1 MILPIPALGFN
12 GMIRDLDA
20 TIRQLLTASAPS
32 GSTLA
37 GATISFDLP
46 DAEWRSTLSGLT
58 VNCYLYDIHEN
69 LEMRTHEPLLVRS
82 GQLAARV
89 TPPARIDCAYCITA
103 WSPATTDAVLEEHDL
118 LSQVLLVLL
127 QNPTIPAALLQGSL
141 VGQIPPYPTVIA
153 SVDGI
158 VKNHPQ
164 FWTAL
169 DQKLK
174 PSLNYIVTLA
184 MLINGVP
191 AGGPTP
197 YASVVITAG
206 QQGLPP
212 PPQPAPEPP
221 SATVFT
227 ILEK

>member
-1 MILPIPALGFN
+1 
-12 GMIRDLDA
+12 MIRDLDA
-20 TIRQLLTASAPS
+20 TIRQLLLMGAPA

-46 DAEWRSTLSGLT
+46 DAQWRTSLVGLT
-58 VNCYLYDIHEN
+58 VNCYLYDVHEN
-69 LEMRTHEPLLVRS
+69 VEMRTHEPIVVRS
-82 GQLAARV
+82 GQTAMRV

-103 WSPATTDAVLEEHDL
+103 WSTATTDAVLDEHDL

-127 QNPTIPAALLQGSL
+127 QNPTVPAAMLQGAL

-184 MLINGVP
+184 MLVDGIP

-197 YASVVITAG
+197 YGSVVITAG
-206 QQGLPP
+206 QQDLPP
-212 PPQPAPEPP
+212 PPAPEPP
-221 SATVFT
+221 SATVIT

>member
-1 MILPIPALGFN
+1 
-12 GMIRDLDA
+12 
-20 TIRQLLTASAPS
+20 
-32 GSTLA
+32 
-37 GATISFDLP
+37 
-46 DAEWRSTLSGLT
+46 
-58 VNCYLYDIHEN
+58 
-69 LEMRTHEPLLVRS
+69 MRTHEPLTVRT
-82 GQLAARV
+82 GNTVARIA
-89 TPPARIDCAYCITA
+89 PPVRIDCAYCITA

-127 QNPTIPAALLQGSL
+127 RNPTIPPAALVGSL

-184 MLINGVP
+184 MLLDAIPTGI
-191 AGGPTP
+191 PTP
-197 YASVVITAG
+197 YKSVVITAG
-206 QQGLPP
+206 QLD
-212 PPQPAPEPP
+212 APTP
-221 SATVFT
+221 SARS
-227 ILEK
+227 LRSLGRSSPSRRNER

>member
-1 MILPIPALGFN
+1 
-12 GMIRDLDA
+12 MIRDLDA
-20 TIRQLLTASAPS
+20 TVRKLLIAGAPVGSA
-32 GSTLA
+32 LA

-46 DAEWRSTLSGLT
+46 DADWRAGLPPGLA
-58 VNCYLYDIHEN
+58 VNCYLYDVHEN
-69 LEMRTHEPLLVRS
+69 LEMRTHEMLTRHS
-82 GQLAARV
+82 ADGRQV
-89 TPPARIDCAYCITA
+89 TRASAPVRIDCGYCITA
-103 WSPATTDAVLEEHDL
+103 WSTATTDAVLDEHDL

-127 QNPTIPAALLQGSL
+127 RHPTIPADVLQGSL

-184 MLINGVP
+184 MSLDAPVVV
-191 AGGPTP
+191 PTP
-197 YASVVITAG
+197 YKKVAITAG
-206 QQGLPP
+206 QPDGPL
-212 PPQPAPEPP
+212 QPAPEPP
-221 SATVFT
+221 TSETNFV
-227 ILEK
+227 LQEK